1 MQASLMNKN
10 PCSLPSV
17 RRRAL
22 LVLGLLLPSTSA
34 FSQQTINLPLLEIR
48 FTAFT
53 VNSYD
58 PETLT
63 ALPPFSV
70 PPSPNPTPRF
80 IEADLAGGPEGV
92 PAEQIVFGGTTL
104 TITNVPQQIMMTRD
118 TMDIGEAI
126 PVTPFAT
133 TVKMDTTWTPASSA
147 LFGAN
152 RRVMDGPAWDA
163 WNPWIPESNYGGVA
177 GVPVALTHSKV
188 FSSTPLQ
195 GSQYTYSFEAVCT
208 TEADG
213 GLFVVF
219 VEFVYSIEPSE
230 VRVDTLDDEDDGD
243 FTEGDQSLR
252 EALVRASFGEAE
264 AIAIEEAGTIL
275 LENGPLTLP
284 GGNNFTISL
293 VPFAGP
299 VTIAGDD
306 ASRILEV
313 PSGTFLEIFGIDF
326 SGGDSGD
333 AINLQGGG
341 AILNHGNLSLRG
353 CSFTFNH
360 SSHGGGAILTS
371 SSGFTFLREC
381 FFSDNYANNDFGSA
395 LYIEPG
401 GYLNALNC
409 AILNSSGAV
418 QNLGSCVLQHCTLY
432 NGDALVKATGGRIT
446 MSHCIVAGG
455 NRRIGSADLV
465 ISPGAELESFHHNA
479 IEVAPPLTEW
489 TPGAD
494 IVNRKLMLYES
505 GGGGVFML
513 PFSPC
518 VNAGDP
524 FRVAGNFTPPLL
536 TDALGNQRFVGTIDI
551 GAMELSST
559 TLDLADVLINGPG
572 GDLNGNGV
580 PDLVDAFSGI
590 DPKVRSTEPPVVI
603 KSPGDS
609 PPPPLANGG
618 VPAVNL
624 LSGTTI
630 VETRIDER
638 VTEAEGTLQTSAD
651 LITWT
656 DRATYK
662 PQGAGLG
669 YSRTLVNGA
678 TFIEDEKVGFCW
690 LIREQISTPTGR
702 LFVRMRATQLP

>member
-1 MQASLMNKN
+1 MKTNPYSLQ
-10 PCSLPSV
+10 SV
-17 RRRAL
+17 RRGEL
-22 LVLGLLLPSTSA
+22 LVLGLLLSSTSA
-34 FSQQTINLPLLEIR
+34 FSQQTINLPLQDIR

-53 VNSYD
+53 LHSFD
-58 PETLT
+58 PETLS

-70 PPSPNPTPRF
+70 PPSPNPPPRF
-80 IEADLAGGPEGV
+80 IEADLAGGPAGE
-92 PAEQIVFGGTTL
+92 PIAFGGATI
-104 TITNVPQQIMMTRD
+104 TITNVPQQILMTRD
-118 TMDIGEAI
+118 TMANGEAI
-126 PVTPFAT
+126 PVTPFDT

-163 WNPWIPESNYGGVA
+163 WNPWISEGNFGGVA

-208 TEADG
+208 TQVDG

-219 VEFVYSIEPSE
+219 VEFVYSIVPSE

-243 FTEGDQSLR
+243 FAEGDQSLR
-252 EALVRASFGEAE
+252 EALVRASFGEAD
-264 AIAIEEAGTIL
+264 AIAIEAAGTIL

-284 GGNNFTISL
+284 GGSNFAISL

-313 PSGTFLEIFGIDF
+313 PSGSFLEILGIEF
-326 SGGDSGD
+326 SGGGADDAMDS
-333 AINLQGGG
+333 QGGG
-341 AILNHGNLSLRG
+341 AILNHGNLSLRD

-371 SSGFTFLREC
+371 SSAETFLREC
-381 FFSDNYANNDFGSA
+381 LFSDNYANNDFGST

-401 GYLNALNC
+401 GHLNALNC

-418 QNLGSCVLQHCTLY
+418 QNLGSCVLKHCTLY
-432 NGDALVKATGGRIT
+432 NGDALLKATGGRIT

-465 ISPGAELESFHHNA
+465 ISPGAELESFHYNA
-479 IEVAPPLTEW
+479 IEVTPPLAEW

-494 IVNRKLMLYES
+494 IVNRKLMLFES

-518 VNAGDP
+518 VNAGYP
-524 FRVAGNFTPPLL
+524 LLVAGAFTPPLL
-536 TDALGNQRFVGTIDI
+536 TDVLGNQRFVGIIDI
-551 GAMELSST
+551 GALEVSSA

-590 DPKVRSTEPPVVI
+590 DPKVPSTEPPVVI
-603 KSPGDS
+603 VPPGGS
-609 PPPPLANGG
+609 PPPALADGD

-624 LSGTTI
+624 LPGTTI

-638 VTEAEGTLQTSAD
+638 VTQAEGTLQTSPD

-678 TFIEDEKVGFCW
+678 TFLEDEKVGLCW

-702 LFVRMRATQLP
+702 LFVRMKATQLP